1 MTLKWQIL
9 VSLAAT
15 LSFFTVSYPYRLDA
29 GPAGPAGPVLQS
41 TGPAGIVFLDTG
53 NGTISY
59 CTNPVDTNPTPV
71 APLGKCMGI
80 GAIPSFGLAN
90 LRASGFVAA
99 SGGNTF
105 FVGNLSNGLV
115 IQCAAAYNSTTQQG
129 SGSCIVIANPIP

>member
-1 MTLKWQIL
+1 MTLKWQFV

-15 LSFFTVSYPYRLDA
+15 LSFFTVSYPYRSVD
-29 GPAGPAGPVLQS
+29 AGPAGPVLQA

-90 LRASGFVAA
+90 LRAGGFVAA

-105 FVGNLSNGLV
+105 FVGNLSNGVV